1 MNKICLILLISP
13 VLAFTQEIVTASR
26 YMEMV
31 SERYSGMRDYEAKI
45 SIQSGSSTMAGT
57 VSYLIPSFLRIDF
70 TTPAEQV
77 IVFNGD
83 QLTLY
88 LPEYRAVLNQEVA
101 SGGAGLATGGGL
113 TLMRR
118 NYVPSYVTGPNPSPL
133 EGSDESVVK
142 LRLSRR
148 AGAESFREI
157 ILSINPDTKLIRR
170 MEGTTL
176 GGSVIR
182 FDFTNIRSNIGIS
195 EQRFIYDSPGSAN
208 IYNNFLFRDTE

>member
-1 MNKICLILLISP
+1 MKKICLFLLIIP
-13 VLAFTQEIVTASR
+13 VLASAQEIVTANR

-31 SERYSGMRDYEAKI
+31 SEQYSGMRDYEAKI
-45 SIQSGSSTMAGT
+45 GIQSGSSAMSGT
-57 VSYLIPSFLRIDF
+57 VSYLVPSFLRIDF

-88 LPEYRAVLNQEVA
+88 LPEYRAVLNQEVT

-118 NYVPSYVTGPNPSPL
+118 NYVPSYVTGPDPSPL
-133 EGSDESVVK
+133 EGSGESVVK

-148 AGAESFREI
+148 SGAESFREI
-157 ILSINPDTKLIRR
+157 ILSINPNTKLIRR

-176 GGSVIR
+176 SGSVIR
-182 FDFTNIRSNIGIS
+182 FDFTNIRSNIGIP

-208 IYNNFLFRDTE
+208 MYNNFLFRDTE